1 MARRICSARI
11 EAALSALAL
20 DLPLSPELVLVSPP
34 EEALLAR
41 QLLPEPVVAQPRVVP
56 ATRSLGM
63 YAFSA
68 FCVANSLAPFV
79 LALAFAR

>member
-1 MARRICSARI
+1 
-11 EAALSALAL
+11 LSTLAL

-41 QLLPEPVVAQPRVVP
+41 QLLPEPAPAQPRAAAP
-56 ATRSLGM
+56 RRSFGV

-79 LALAFAR
+79 LVLAFAR